1 MEKQTLD
8 QFSSPA
14 FIVSTLFQG
23 AFFGILV
30 THVIGVIRL
39 ILEIIYPVPQC
50 GKTDTRPVFLSG
62 IHSFTLFQGAFFGIL
77 VTHVIGVIRLILE
90 IIYPVPRCGETD
102 TRPVFLSGIHSF
114 YFSQIMMAIQVVL
127 VLGISLFTGPRS
139 KGEVIIGKTPI
150 TQLRTCVIKS
160 SIQGRSPNVVKVI
173 FRTIRNCS

>member
-50 GKTDTRPVFLSG
+50 G
-62 IHSFTLFQGAFFGIL
+62 
-77 VTHVIGVIRLILE
+77 
-90 IIYPVPRCGETD
+90 ETD
-102 TRPVFLSGIHSF
+102 NRPVFLSGIHSF

-139 KGEVIIGKTPI
+139 KKEVMLSTY
-150 TQLRTCVIKS
+150 IKNS
-160 SIQGRSPNVVKVI
+160 
-173 FRTIRNCS
+173 